1 MNKNINNSLKEQGYI
16 LSEQVGHLIRKSYQK
31 HTAIFQSLSYD
42 EQLTSIQFATL
53 CTIVDRGPSSLT
65 ELVNETDIDQATIRG
80 VVKRLR
86 ARELIQRVQDTQDNR
101 KVIIT
106 ITPEG
111 RELVEKMLPSAKKI
125 TEETLKNL
133 NETEKVA
140 FLFLLKKI
148 TED

>member
-1 MNKNINNSLKEQGYI
+1 MDKNINNSLKEHGYI

-53 CTIVDRGPSSLT
+53 CTIVERGPSSLT

-80 VVKRLR
+80 VVKRLM

-111 RELVEKMLPSAKKI
+111 RKLVEKMLPSAKKI